1 MSMQLLASAITLMLS
16 LMLILFFRQMDKNSR
31 SIEKA
36 KKYGD
41 RVKDEIEGFV
51 KERTQNLRDAA
62 IELDAK
68 LSQAIAAV
76 NRLDSIYNDFM
87 KKSDVITARSSSIDA
102 IEKNVAG
109 AEETIK
115 TVMDMA
121 ALAEKNLARVS
132 QESDFVDSLAKKITD
147 ARSELNHISKLI
159 PEMQD
164 SFYKQN
170 REHLQ
175 MIEEQLTAGFNN
187 TINAFENRVTGAEK
201 KSAKP

>member
-87 KKSDVITARSSSIDA
+87 KKSDVLTARSSSIDA

-147 ARSELNHISKLI
+147 ARSELNHISKLMPEIAFISRIVNISRCLKNSLLRVSII
-159 PEMQD
+159 PLALL
-164 SFYKQN
+164 K
-170 REHLQ
+170 
-175 MIEEQLTAGFNN
+175 
-187 TINAFENRVTGAEK
+187 TGLPAQRK
-201 KSAKP
+201 KVRNCSR

>member
-1 MSMQLLASAITLMLS
+1 MTMQLLLSAITLVIS
-16 LMLILFFRQMDKNSR
+16 LMLILFFRQTDKNSR

-51 KERTQNLRDAA
+51 NERTQNLREAA

-87 KKSDVITARSSSIDA
+87 KKSDVLTSRASSIDT
-102 IEKNVAG
+102 IEKTVAG
-109 AEETIK
+109 AEQTIK
-115 TVMDMA
+115 TVMDMT

-147 ARSELNHISKLI
+147 AGN
-159 PEMQD
+159 
-164 SFYKQN
+164 
-170 REHLQ
+170 
-175 MIEEQLTAGFNN
+175 AGQFL
-187 TINAFENRVTGAEK
+187 
-201 KSAKP
+201 